1 MKIFHMIAINM
12 LQLACVFS
20 LVSKNADLVD
30 INKIDSTIVTDIK
43 YATKGNFTGQIIY
56 LSSICYV
63 HKDAARTLSNV
74 QKELSSMKLRLKI
87 WDGYRSPAAQQK
99 LWDLCAARYPDEKE
113 REQYVGNPKKGGRHT
128 RGTAVD
134 VTLVDEKGNE
144 LEMPTSFDDFS
155 TKAWTTDTTCSAE
168 AQKNRKL
175 LHDIMIKHGFESIKS
190 EWWHFDL
197 KGWQRYPP
205 LDII

>member
-12 LQLACVFS
+12 MQLACVFS

-56 LSSICYV
+56 LSSTCYV
-63 HKDAARTLSNV
+63 HKDTARALSNV

-144 LEMPTSFDDFS
+144 LEMPTAFDDFS
-155 TKAWTTDTTCSAE
+155 PKAWITDTACSAK
-168 AQKNRKL
+168 AQKNRTL
-175 LHDIMIKHGFESIKS
+175 LREIMSKHGFEGIKT

-197 KGWQRYPP
+197 KGWQNYP
-205 LDII
+205 II